1 MTTMNKHRCSS
12 LDSQMSTTVEPLI
25 HLWLLRIL
33 IPLGGHRK
41 FIGGRSFDNDIL
53 ADVLGLGN
61 WIDPDDG
68 DYESKTVRKELR
80 MLHKRAERKLHD
92 STVSLCLAENIKQL
106 STLVGL
112 SDVDC
117 RLLEF
122 VVIINT
128 EQLLDDT
135 ADMLGD
141 LSSVKMFHILS
152 VLLNLP
158 ENDIKSSLSPK
169 SILAKSG
176 LVSVDRS
183 NLNAI
188 GRKFDLLSDNFADYI
203 SSSVVDPVTLLRDT
217 VSLSSPPQLKIEDYD
232 HIETELKIV
241 RPYLKK
247 SSASNR
253 IGVNILFHGVPG
265 TGKSQLARVLAEEI
279 GCTLF
284 EVSSENENGEPVK
297 GERRLR
303 AFSAA
308 QSFFAKRKA
317 LILFDEVE
325 DIFDDGEDIWGK
337 KTTAQTRK
345 AWMNRT
351 LEENPIPT
359 LWITNSTYNMDPA
372 FIRRF
377 DMVIELPV
385 PRKKHR
391 QHILNEI
398 CSDFL
403 DERNIER
410 ISQSEKLSPAV
421 ITRAASVVR
430 SINSE
435 LGEEGKSSAF
445 ELIINNT
452 LETQGHKPIRR
463 NDPNQLPEVYDP
475 NFIQSDTNI
484 AELASGLIKTKAGR
498 LCFYGPPGTGKTAYG
513 RWLSDKLDMPLN
525 VKCASDLISM
535 WVGQSEKNVA
545 RAFREAELDGAILLI
560 DEVDSFL
567 QDRRGAKNS
576 WDITLVNEM
585 LTQMES
591 FAGIFIASTNL
602 MEGLDQASLRRFDLK
617 IKFDYMSIDQ
627 AWNLLRKYCVMLDI
641 SEPKNTL
648 KPSIDLLSNLTPGDF
663 ATVARRHRFQPI
675 TSAVS
680 MVDALNAECVL
691 KGGVQ
696 RKIGFH

>member
-1 MTTMNKHRCSS
+1 MAKHHRSS
-12 LDSQMSTTVEPLI
+12 LGTRTSTTIEPLI
-25 HLWLLRIL
+25 HLWLLRL
-33 IPLGGHRK
+33 LVPLGGHREFVTK
-41 FIGGRSFDNDIL
+41 RGFSNDIL
-53 ADVLGLGN
+53 ADVLGLNN
-61 WIDPDDG
+61 WIDPNDG
-68 DYESKTVRKELR
+68 DFEPKTVRNELR
-80 MLHKRAERKLHD
+80 KLHKIGERKLNE
-92 STVSLCLAENIKQL
+92 STVSACLAENIKRL
-106 STLVGL
+106 SKLVGL
-112 SDVDC
+112 SEVDC

-122 VVIINT
+122 VVMIQT

-135 ADMLGD
+135 ADMLGE

-152 VLLNLP
+152 ELLNLP
-158 ENDIKSSLSPK
+158 ENEIRSSLNPK

-183 NLNAI
+183 NLNTV

-232 HIETELKIV
+232 HIETELKVI

-247 SSASNR
+247 SSASSR
-253 IGVNILFHGVPG
+253 IGVNIFFHGVPG
-265 TGKSQLARVLAEEI
+265 TGKSQLARVLAKEI

-345 AWMNRT
+345 AWMNRI

-359 LWITNSTYNMDPA
+359 LWVSNSVDNLDPA

-385 PRKKHR
+385 PRKKQR
-391 QHILNEI
+391 QHILNEV
-398 CSDFL
+398 CADFL
-403 DERNIER
+403 DEESIER

-421 ITRAASVVR
+421 VTRAASVVR
-430 SINSE
+430 SITDD
-435 LGEEGKSSAF
+435 LGKEGVSSTF

-463 NDPNQLPEVYDP
+463 NDPNRLPKVYDP
-475 NFIQSDTNI
+475 SYLQTDTNI

-513 RWLSDKLDMPLN
+513 RWLAEKMDVPLN

-535 WVGQSEKNVA
+535 WVGGSEKNVA
-545 RAFREAELDGAILLI
+545 RAFREAELDGAVLLI

-576 WDITLVNEM
+576 WEISLVNEM

-591 FAGIFIASTNL
+591 FSGVFIASTNL

-617 IKFDYMSIDQ
+617 IKFDYMNIDQ
-627 AWNLLRKYCVMLDI
+627 AWNLLHKYCVMLDI
-641 SEPKNTL
+641 PEPKNTL
-648 KPSIDLLSNLTPGDF
+648 KPSIDLLTNLTPGDF

-680 MVDALNAECVL
+680 MVDALNAECDI
-691 KGGVQ
+691 KGGIK
-696 RKIGFH
+696 RTIGFV